1 MVLFLKINVVGIH
14 GKFTALV
21 PDVSISIVFKVMKY
35 DLVVSIVVS
44 KVFSSFSIRL
54 IAIMVSLW

>member
-1 MVLFLKINVVGIH
+1 MVLFLKINVVGIY

-21 PDVSISIVFKVMKY
+21 PDVSISNVFKVMKY

-54 IAIMVSLW
+54 IAILVSL

>member
-1 MVLFLKINVVGIH
+1 MVFFLKINVIGIH

-21 PDVSISIVFKVMKY
+21 RDVSISIVFKVMKY

-54 IAIMVSLW
+54 IAIMVS

>member
-1 MVLFLKINVVGIH
+1 MVFFLKINVIGIH

-21 PDVSISIVFKVMKY
+21 QDVSISIVFKVMKY

-54 IAIMVSLW
+54 IAIMVSL

>member
-1 MVLFLKINVVGIH
+1 MVFFLKINVIGIH

-21 PDVSISIVFKVMKY
+21 RDVSISIVFKVMKY
-35 DLVVSIVVS
+35 DLAVSIVVS

-54 IAIMVSLW
+54 IAIMVSL